1 MSLYISVNTPSSVLS
16 KSPIDEAI
24 TFYAASI
31 AMEKRVGRFP
41 EGPKLDITFML
52 STRQNAP
59 DFKGMRMGAYDNENQ
74 ILYFE
79 TSVPEHISQSP
90 VAQKYVRAVLQDAI
104 DNAQD
109 FFQEHGVK
117 FEFEQWHEAIG
128 HLAHSGSARSSH

>member
-1 MSLYISVNTPSSVLS
+1 MSLYISVNTPSAALA

-31 AMEKRVGRFP
+31 AMEKRIGSFP

-52 STRQNAP
+52 STLQNTP
-59 DFKGMRMGAYDNENQ
+59 DFKGMRMGAYDDENQ

-104 DNAQD
+104 DNAQH
-109 FFQEHGVK
+109 FFHEHGVA
-117 FEFEQWHEAIG
+117 FEFERWHEAIG
-128 HLAHSGSARSSH
+128 QLAHSGSARSGH